1 MLIHPGLAEL
11 IAKHFGATD
20 MINVKIQK
28 LIEDYT
34 VILDRD
40 PLDQM
45 EDTQSILTRFAQ
57 QLATE
62 LGEIVV
68 ASPFNE
74 GTRMYFDEK
83 IARYEIKKS
92 VGLVD

>member
-1 MLIHPGLAEL
+1 MMH
-11 IAKHFGATD
+11 K
-20 MINVKIQK
+20 NIQK
-28 LIEDYT
+28 LINDYQT
-34 VILDRD
+34 ILDRD

-57 QLATE
+57 LLATE
-62 LGEIVV
+62 VGEIVV
-68 ASPFNE
+68 ASPYME

-92 VGLVD
+92 VGLVE

>member
-1 MLIHPGLAEL
+1 MMHQS
-11 IAKHFGATD
+11 
-20 MINVKIQK
+20 IQK
-28 LIEDYT
+28 LINDYQT
-34 VILDRD
+34 ILDRD

-45 EDTQSILTRFAQ
+45 EDTQSILVRFAQ

-62 LGEIVV
+62 MGEIVV

-92 VGLVD
+92 VGLAE

>member
-1 MLIHPGLAEL
+1 MMH
-11 IAKHFGATD
+11 K
-20 MINVKIQK
+20 NVQK
-28 LIEDYT
+28 LINDYQA
-34 VILDRD
+34 ILDRD

-45 EDTQSILTRFAQ
+45 EDTETILRRFTQS
-57 QLATE
+57 LATE

-68 ASPFNE
+68 QSPFNE